1 MSGCMALCRALQW
14 NAGGRRAQGCEG
26 QGGRARMDRDTER
39 MKETRRK
46 KVRQLRKKKGG
57 RLLFM
62 IFIITKAARAARQGL
77 CGRAALCQCWM
88 RCRTNNDGTDSHN
101 RNGAVVFK
109 VAAENEG
116 ARPLLPHF
124 PTHPPS
130 VAAAHPNS
138 GWSGVFL
145 RRFEGTLAAA
155 EGKGRRGWELGGR
168 RGHQSSGSSSLCKP
182 VHSKDGPFNLHWAA
196 SVPHAVWCPLWF
208 AWAFTND

>member
-1 MSGCMALCRALQW
+1 
-14 NAGGRRAQGCEG
+14 
-26 QGGRARMDRDTER
+26 
-39 MKETRRK
+39 
-46 KVRQLRKKKGG
+46 
-57 RLLFM
+57 M

-116 ARPLLPHF
+116 ARPLLPHL

-138 GWSGVFL
+138 GWSGVFMRRL
-145 RRFEGTLAAA
+145 RGRSQPL
-155 EGKGRRGWELGGR
+155 KGREDGDESSTGGGATKQR
-168 RGHQSSGSSSLCKP
+168 QQQLI
-182 VHSKDGPFNLHWAA
+182 
-196 SVPHAVWCPLWF
+196 
-208 AWAFTND
+208 